1 MEEEIKNSQNDE
13 EKVVEFNQEKVLEKI
28 VSDYDLDVDED
39 EDLILKLLEDK
50 KAEHLKLSNAIGQKI
65 KYRTELSQLKTN
77 SASALPKEQ
86 PKESAKEAPI
96 EVSKTVQ
103 EILDKRDLEEMGLP
117 EDLEK
122 ELRKL
127 ASIQNISIKKA
138 ALDPYFIYKK
148 EEFEKTDRVSKAS
161 ISNKNNGTQ
170 ATIDTSSVPEVDLST
185 EEGRKKWEDYKKALE
200 KNSKK

>member
-28 VSDYDLDVDED
+28 VSDYNLDVDED

-86 PKESAKEAPI
+86 PKESAKETPI